1 MKAYF
6 ILLMGILTFLS
17 GIVWACQP
25 QAEKKKKVEIENL
38 DEKIINANKLIVR
51 DESKDIALLLQRY
64 GWKMESTGTGMY
76 YAIES
81 KGEGALLQKGD
92 AVDIAYNIS
101 LISGKEVYNSKK
113 EGLKTIRIEQSDEPA
128 GLHELLKMMKVGD
141 KAKAIIPSHLA
152 YGILGDNNLIPP
164 YATLIYRIEI
174 INFHIN
180 NK

>member
-6 ILLMGILTFLS
+6 ILLIGILTFLS
-17 GIVWACQP
+17 SIVLACQP
-25 QAEKKKKVEIENL
+25 EAEKKKKVGIENL
-38 DEKIINANKLIVR
+38 EEKIIDANKQIVR
-51 DESKDIALLLQRY
+51 DESKDVALLLQRY
-64 GWKMESTGTGMY
+64 GWEMESTGTGMY

-81 KGEGALLQKGD
+81 NEEGALLQKGD
-92 AVDIAYNIS
+92 AVDIAYSIS
-101 LISGKEVYNSKK
+101 LISGEEVYSSKK
-113 EGLKTIRIEQSDEPA
+113 EGFKTIKIEQSDEPT
-128 GLHELLKMMKVGD
+128 GLHELLKMMRVGD

-152 YGILGDNNLIPP
+152 YGILGDNKQIPP